1 MVKLLFIKK
10 ITVAKEKLIILNFDE
25 SKKDQ
30 KIYWVKAIKK
40 TEDFLKYSAL
50 ILVFTLNILNTQ
62 KTKVTNSNA
71 LKVSWK
77 RFS

>member
-30 KIYWVKAIKK
+30 KIY
-40 TEDFLKYSAL
+40 
-50 ILVFTLNILNTQ
+50 
-62 KTKVTNSNA
+62 
-71 LKVSWK
+71 
-77 RFS
+77 